1 MTRPTRASNRSHVGY
16 WGCYFG
22 RGGRTSLYILPNEID
37 MNIAV
42 YEEKNMIP
50 YFKGHTNP
58 FILQ

>member
-1 MTRPTRASNRSHVGY
+1 MLLTALMLDIGGAISDEEVGP
-16 WGCYFG
+16 
-22 RGGRTSLYILPNEID
+22 LYILPNEID
-37 MNIAV
+37 MNVAV